1 MFHDSANQN
10 WKTYLILFSSLL
22 WCCLKKLKK
31 NIVEDFLV
39 CVTHKLTNV
48 FSTLLIIHDFYSVRK
63 LIFVSFFLIVSLGKL
78 KFCNFDLFQRVS
90 FHDKGLMEKLNGR
103 LNKRMGLKMKKNW
116 CSLRTVPKT
125 DQKTDNKLK
134 VKLIIVNDNIQKE
147 IDLKC
152 SIVLI
157 HYHKFPIFT

>member
-1 MFHDSANQN
+1 
-10 WKTYLILFSSLL
+10 
-22 WCCLKKLKK
+22 
-31 NIVEDFLV
+31 
-39 CVTHKLTNV
+39 
-48 FSTLLIIHDFYSVRK
+48 
-63 LIFVSFFLIVSLGKL
+63 
-78 KFCNFDLFQRVS
+78 
-90 FHDKGLMEKLNGR
+90 
-103 LNKRMGLKMKKNW
+103 MGLKMKKNW